1 MEEELDSLEWKSR
14 FDLCEYTYACDVSNI
29 PTHDEV
35 VLLTKDTFKKHT
47 YYMMHC
53 INGDIVLL
61 TSKKNK
67 RIYKYIDR
75 YHFYHRKPL
84 MDKDHGS
91 NYLKKLIDTDFKEI
105 VEKMNCVSASSS
117 NTVPP

>member
-1 MEEELDSLEWKSR
+1 MEEELDSEDWKSR
-14 FDLCEYTYACDVSNI
+14 FDLCEYTFTRDVSNI

-35 VLLTKDTFKKHT
+35 VLLTKDTLRKHT
-47 YYMMHC
+47 YHMTHC

-61 TSKKNK
+61 ANKKNK
-67 RIYKYIDR
+67 RIYKYIDK

-84 MDKDHGS
+84 MDKENGS

-105 VEKMNCVSASSS
+105 VEKMNRASSS
-117 NTVPP
+117 SDTVPL